1 MPERA
6 VQLSDLEPAVAAT
19 GAPTPVPGSDI
30 EVMLVDYRYGRG
42 VDDAG
47 NPTTIKWAVLT
58 FGSPC
63 HDDVCNRFVLDET
76 HEVFGRRLYITGSRS
91 QVLVYA
97 LPEDAPPAAVGR
109 GPE

>member
-1 MPERA
+1 M
-6 VQLSDLEPAVAAT
+6 QLSDLEPAVAVT

-47 NPTTIKWAVLT
+47 NPTTIKWAVLN
-58 FGSPC
+58 FASPC
-63 HDDVCNRFVLDET
+63 HDDVCDRFALDET
-76 HEVFGRRLYITGSRS
+76 HEVLGRRLYITGSRS

-97 LPEDAPPAAVGR
+97 LPEVGPPGADGR
-109 GPE
+109 GSE